1 MGIFGKNQPTNPTW
15 AAGPDSK
22 PQATGLVDM
31 RKAASV
37 SLHKH
42 GVNGKEVK
50 VYAAFDHSGS
60 MQGHYASG
68 AVQRLTEQVLALGV
82 ELDDDG
88 SVEAWY
94 FDDDVSDQYTISL
107 DSSGSGDSYVGWVNR
122 THSKRRWGL
131 TNYAAPI
138 KAIARFHEKHGGG
151 LPGLVVFQTD
161 GSPYTGR
168 GDARADAKKALVK
181 VSGLNLFFAF
191 VGFGTRQSVDF
202 LFQLDEISGRTR
214 DNASAYV
221 VQDPALSSDAD
232 LYDGVLGEFVGQF
245 LPQVL

>member
-1 MGIFGKNQPTNPTW
+1 MGIFGKNEPANPTW

-31 RKAASV
+31 RKTASV
-37 SLHKH
+37 SLRKH
-42 GVNGKEVK
+42 GVNGKGVK

-60 MQGHYASG
+60 MQGHYGSG
-68 AVQRLTEQVLALGV
+68 AVQRLTEQVLALGA

-94 FDDDVSDQYTISL
+94 FGDDVSKEYSVSL
-107 DSSGSGDSYVGWVNR
+107 DSSGRDDSYVGWVDR
-122 THSKRRWGL
+122 THRKNRWGL

-138 KAIARFHEKHGGG
+138 KAIAKFHQKNSGG

-161 GSPYTGR
+161 GSPYTGY
-168 GDARADAKKALVK
+168 GDARQDARDALVQ

-191 VGFGTRQSVDF
+191 VGFGTRKSVDF
-202 LFQLDEISGRTR
+202 LFQLDKIEGRVR

-221 VQDPALSSDAD
+221 VEDPRGSSDAD
-232 LYDGVLGEFVGQF
+232 LYDGVLGEFVREF